1 MSASKTSYLGSRTHS
16 ELAIPT
22 RLVMSFRRPKLH
34 YKRRIRPATA
44 APSTESVPASQ
55 KSADQVELEDGGP
68 LISVSDVPRTKRP
81 RHSTALFLP
90 GPEELITL
98 PGRVAL
104 TQLII
109 SDVRDVG
116 SSEGKSTRGHSS
128 TSTQYAASGS
138 NDPQVTAAEPLN
150 DNWNPPDDDW
160 NPPDDWHMPST
171 DGDDGS
177 SRRQAA
183 HRKRARQRSNWLSR
197 LPLLLP
203 LHLRLLR
210 ETQSFRN
217 PPSPPSFSCPCT
229 SRRLTVICLYFQR
242 E

>member
-1 MSASKTSYLGSRTHS
+1 V
-16 ELAIPT
+16 AIPT

-34 YKRRIRPATA
+34 YKRRIRPP
-44 APSTESVPASQ
+44 PSTESESAASET
-55 KSADQVELEDGGP
+55 SALQVELEDGGS
-68 LISVSDVPRTKRP
+68 LISVSDIPRTKRP

-109 SDVRDVG
+109 SDIRDVG
-116 SSEGKSTRGHSS
+116 TSEANSTRERFS
-128 TSTQYAASGS
+128 TRTSADNAATEST
-138 NDPQVTAAEPLN
+138 DPQMAATE
-150 DNWNPPDDDW
+150 
-160 NPPDDWHMPST
+160 PPDDWHMRSS

-183 HRKRARQRSNWLSR
+183 QRKRARQRSNWISR

-210 ETQSFRN
+210 ETQCFRTS
-217 PPSPPSFSCPCT
+217 PSPPSFSCPCT
-229 SRRLTVICLYFQR
+229 SIRRLTVMCLYFQR